1 MVIGLAAY
9 FYGSF
14 GEGHIAAGKRWAFG
28 YLMPSLI
35 AAAGFWVV
43 YNGTLQAAVQTDAVS
58 NEGTIPWVNWNPGKV
73 QDSINKKRIV
83 WVDYTADW

>member
-1 MVIGLAAY
+1 
-9 FYGSF
+9 
-14 GEGHIAAGKRWAFG
+14 
-28 YLMPSLI
+28 MPGMI

-43 YNGTLQAAVQTDAVS
+43 FNGTTQAAVSVAT

-73 QDSINKKRIV
+73 QDSINKKQIV